1 MKKRNYRA
9 KKVNNTHWDQIKEQL
24 AGEAAVFAIDVA
36 KKQQFGLLSTE
47 DNTVSVLLK
56 WNHPEQTGELLR
68 ALKDLDCPLTM
79 VMESTGTYGDA
90 LRYQF
95 RQNGFEVDQISAKR
109 VCDAREVYDGVPSL
123 HDAKAA
129 TVITRLHRSGLS
141 RPWRESTDDERCLD
155 ALRREYDL
163 HQSQYQRNQNRLEAY
178 LGRHWPEVLYL
189 LPLDSVT
196 LEYLLREYGTPER
209 IVEASSEAAKNMR
222 SWGKSGLTQDKI
234 ERVIQSAAHTLGQPC
249 IESERQYLQALAEE
263 MRHSRL
269 QQKKA
274 KHALEAIIKSDD
286 ELRPL
291 GYILGMVTT
300 AVLIS
305 CRLDPRQYDCA
316 RSYQKACGLNLK
328 EKSSGQYVGQLKI
341 TKRGSSVA
349 RHYLYFTALRLI
361 YRDPVVKIW
370 YQHKVDPRAKNKT
383 VIALMRKLSKAL
395 WHVARGERFDASKM
409 LTVSTA

>member
-1 MKKRNYRA
+1 M
-9 KKVNNTHWDQIKEQL
+9 
-24 AGEAAVFAIDVA
+24 FAIDVA
-36 KKQQFGLLSTE
+36 KKEQYGLLSTADGE
-47 DNTVSVLLK
+47 VSVLLK
-56 WNHPEQTGELLR
+56 WNHPEQTGHLLSI
-68 ALKDLDCPLTM
+68 LKDLDCPITV

-109 VCDAREVYDGVPSL
+109 VSDAREVYDGVPSL

-129 TVITRLHRSGLS
+129 TVITRLHREGLS
-141 RPWRESTDDERCLD
+141 RPWRESTDDERRLD

-178 LGRHWPEVLYL
+178 LSRHWPEVLYL
-189 LPLDSVT
+189 LSLDSVT
-196 LEYLLREYGTPER
+196 LEHLLIEYGTPER
-209 IVEASSEAAKNMR
+209 IAEASSEAAKNMR

-234 ERVIQSAAHTLGQPC
+234 ERVIQSAANTLGQPC

-274 KHALEAIIKSDD
+274 KQALETIIKSDD
-286 ELRPL
+286 ELRQL

-305 CRLDPRQYDCA
+305 CRLDPRHYDCA
-316 RSYQKACGLNLK
+316 RSYQKAFGLNLK

-341 TKRGSSVA
+341 TKRGSSMA
-349 RHYLYFTALRLI
+349 RFYLYFAALRLI
-361 YRDPVVKIW
+361 HQDPVVKLW
-370 YQHKVDPRAKNKT
+370 YQRKVDPRAKNKT
-383 VIALMRKLSKAL
+383 VIALMRKLAKAS
-395 WHVARGERFDASKM
+395 WYVARGERFDASKL
-409 LTVSTA
+409 LTVSAA